1 MLCRIRLIIVT
12 MLSILLS
19 STAGLAMMQSSPDG
33 MTITEKDNMG
43 EVQIALGGILTVKLE
58 VIPGTGYAWHVIR
71 NDPGLLKPMGES
83 FFEPKLVDPRKK
95 IVGAPEDQVFGFRA
109 QGKGNNTL
117 SLEYRRLWEKEVA
130 PLKTF
135 SVTVQIN

>member
-1 MLCRIRLIIVT
+1 MLWSIGLTIVALFSFLINFT
-12 MLSILLS
+12 TGFGM
-19 STAGLAMMQSSPDG
+19 AQSSPDSL
-33 MTITEKDNMG
+33 TITERDNKG
-43 EVQIALGGILTVKLE
+43 NFQIARGGILTVKLE
-58 VIPGTGYAWHVIR
+58 ANPGTGYAWHVVR
-71 NDPGLLKPMGES
+71 NDPRLLKPIGES
-83 FFEPKLVDPRKK
+83 VFEPKLVDPRKK

-109 QGKGNNTL
+109 QGKGSNTL